1 MQDTAGV
8 FDTQM
13 KKIEMEGTRRKGYF
27 KQTRMLKAA
36 VKTAWSAV
44 RTSDVVFWVI
54 DAWKLPSYGGHLPDV
69 PMLDGIPIGDP
80 LPFAWWSHPEL
91 MDEMYLIQRL
101 SSRKKKVPVQ
111 VVLNKMDLGTL
122 DDGTPIVQNIWPTSA
137 LTDDSSLDPIRTWLC
152 ENLPEQS
159 PIFPLDSVSDVSAK
173 VIAAEITREWLFKDA
188 RAEVPYQTNV
198 VTVIWKELENGT
210 LKLGQKVIVR
220 KKSHALI
227 CKGVLRKI
235 NRDVEQETSETLNFG
250 RPVELHFQIS
260 VEPDWE
266 NNPVYYDEVQGI
278 LSQTASLQYK

>member
-1 MQDTAGV
+1 
-8 FDTQM
+8 
-13 KKIEMEGTRRKGYF
+13 
-27 KQTRMLKAA
+27 
-36 VKTAWSAV
+36 
-44 RTSDVVFWVI
+44 
-54 DAWKLPSYGGHLPDV
+54 
-69 PMLDGIPIGDP
+69 MLDGIPIGDP

-101 SSRKKKVPVQ
+101 SSRKKKVHVQ
-111 VVLNKMDLGTL
+111 VVLNKMDLVVDELGVDPDGLVSIVRDRLNQDLGTL